1 MEFHHRL
8 LSNDFIKIVGDDCLG
23 NEKLIV
29 WEPLKPS
36 TFDRF
41 MNEMDFVKMSYEEDF
56 ILIFQ
61 NYKTNEQFTFTYK
74 LPHSGHPVLTF
85 RFTDEMARS
94 DIESLIGQLAKENF
108 NRNIKLHYEPTFY
121 KVENSSYL
129 AWYDSVFSARPILH
143 PNAEHHLYIT
153 SNFFIDVLS
162 EYEPIIS
169 VNN

>member
-1 MEFHHRL
+1 MIGVERM
-8 LSNDFIKIVGDDCLG
+8 G

-29 WEPLKPS
+29 WEPLKPNK
-36 TFDRF
+36 FDRF
-41 MNEMDFVKMSYEEDF
+41 TNEMDFFKMSYEEDF

-61 NYKTNEQFTFTYK
+61 NYKTNEEFTFTYK
-74 LPHSGHPVLTF
+74 SPSFGHPVLTF

-108 NRNIKLHYEPTFY
+108 HKNIKSVNEPTFY
-121 KVENSSYL
+121 KIENSSYL
-129 AWYDSVFSARPILH
+129 AWYDSVFSSRPILH

-162 EYEPIIS
+162 EYEPVVEVRI
-169 VNN
+169 